1 MTETF
6 LKIIGSVANG
16 DLDKMIKSDELA
28 ERLTGLGVVYSL
40 NLADA
45 IKTHVAAE
53 IDDARTD

>member
-28 ERLTGLGVVYSL
+28 ERLTGLGIAYSM
-40 NLADA
+40 NLAEA
-45 IKTHVAAE
+45 IKTHVSME